1 MSFSPASDEHAI
13 VEVVFGLSFARPF
26 SSNDVEIVA
35 KSHHLWK
42 DQLPRMSRSQALQL
56 MFGDAPPPAEVQFPS
71 ASGGV
76 VVFDRVKPDG
86 TLDWRLKVEGNAL
99 FVNCLSYTRWAEV
112 WPRARAFMHDAC
124 KLMHTKGNPVA
135 SAVLQY
141 IDVFEWRD
149 RNKAFDA
156 AELLHPNSPQLVIA
170 RRAMD
175 HLWHAHHG
183 WFRAS
188 EKGRYL
194 ERLHTDSVQNE
205 EAVPIIKIDTYIQL
219 HLKSPWSA
227 EQAFGENLVD
237 IEFDYMHRQQK
248 QLLLE
253 VITPEMAERIKLH
266 V

>member
-1 MSFSPASDEHAI
+1 MSFSPVSDEHAI

-26 SSNDVEIVA
+26 STHDIEIIA
-35 KSHHLWK
+35 KNHDRWK

-56 MFGDAPPPAEVQFPS
+56 IFGDAPPPAEIQVPS
-71 ASGGV
+71 ASGGII
-76 VVFDRVKPDG
+76 FDRVKPDG
-86 TLDWRLKVEGNAL
+86 TLDWRLKIEGNAI
-99 FVNCLSYTRWAEV
+99 FVNCLSYTRWADV

-124 KLMHTKGNPVA
+124 MLMHTKGNPVA
-135 SAVLQY
+135 GAILQY

-149 RNKAFDA
+149 RSKAYDA
-156 AELLHPNSPQLVIA
+156 AELLHPNSLQLTVA
-170 RRAMD
+170 RRAMN

-183 WFRAS
+183 WFRGS

-194 ERLHTDSVQNE
+194 ERLHIDSVQNE

-219 HLKSPWSA
+219 QLSSPWSA
-227 EQAFGENLVD
+227 EKAFGDDLVD
-237 IEFDYMHRQQK
+237 IEFDDMHRQQK
-248 QLLLE
+248 HLLLE